1 MKDGHKLNG
10 KSLGRKYEN
19 LHIFFVLV
27 LWFACGG
34 FIEWNGMDIPIL
46 QRRWDIRYNPPIN
59 RETEQVMHNG
69 VSKKY
74 VVTELVWIQRR
85 GRR

>member
-34 FIEWNGMDIPIL
+34 FIEWNGMDT
-46 QRRWDIRYNPPIN
+46 DFVEEVGYNITRPS
-59 RETEQVMHNG
+59 TERQ
-69 VSKKY
+69 SKSCIT
-74 VVTELVWIQRR
+74 V
-85 GRR
+85 

>member
-27 LWFACGG
+27 LWLACGG
-34 FIEWNGMDIPIL
+34 FIEWNGMDT
-46 QRRWDIRYNPPIN
+46 DFAEEEVGYNPPIN

-74 VVTELVWIQRR
+74 VVTELVLIRRR